1 MKMSDYLKSLLP
13 AFTKQRIIEDI
24 EAARGELEDNTLEPL
39 KQIKSAYGN
48 YKWKS
53 LWVKGFNDSFD
64 KNVDIRYSGNCL
76 NGMYAIMENVRENL
90 DNIESLVEREFA
102 NEITSSIMTVLRANL
117 LQYVEA
123 MTFAVA
129 YTRRALLAMLSVE
142 IAEVND
148 SQSEGSMPTKA
159 EFDYLNNM
167 QESYFGVMSILSKDK
182 KEVEEAFSEMPNVSV
197 TPDSFEQ
204 TRASVGYAATDPLQ
218 FELIPIVLNPIFHI
232 RIAIADWQVSRFKAA
247 ETEARMLEFRLMQ
260 MRLSVQGKKDTKL
273 EQQIEY
279 NQSRLNT
286 LRYELAE
293 MEKRYGTAG

>member
-1 MKMSDYLKSLLP
+1 MKMSDYLQSLLP
-13 AFTKQRIIEDI
+13 SFTKQRIIEDI

-53 LWVKGFNDSFD
+53 LWVKSFNDAFD

-76 NGMYAIMENVRENL
+76 NGMFAIMENVHENL

-123 MTFAVA
+123 MTFAVT
-129 YTRRALLAMLSVE
+129 YTRRALLAMLSIE
-142 IAEVND
+142 IAEVNN
-148 SQSEGSMPTKA
+148 SQDEGSFPTKA

-182 KEVEEAFSEMPNVSV
+182 KEIEEAFSEMPNVSV
-197 TPDSFEQ
+197 TPDSFDQ
-204 TRASVGYAATDPLQ
+204 TRASVGYAAVDPLK

-247 ETEARMLEFRLMQ
+247 EQEARMLEFRLMQ
-260 MRLSVQGKKDTKL
+260 LRLSVQGKKDAKL

-279 NQSRLNT
+279 NQNRLNT

-293 MEKRYGTAG
+293 MEKRYGTAS